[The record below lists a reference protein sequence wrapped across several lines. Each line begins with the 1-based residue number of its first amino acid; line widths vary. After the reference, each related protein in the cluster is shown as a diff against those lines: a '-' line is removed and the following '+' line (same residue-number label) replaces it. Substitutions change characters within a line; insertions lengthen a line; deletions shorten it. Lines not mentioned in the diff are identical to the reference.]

1 MKNLSIS
8 NSVIYNIRPSSFYDS
23 NRDVIGDIAGITE
36 KLVYVAKFADNQC
49 GKSSCGQKFARKLHY
64 LANFLQARK
73 FSARYECR
81 V

>member
-8 NSVIYNIRPSSFYDS
+8 NSVIYNICPSSFYDS

-49 GKSSCGQKFARKLHY
+49 GKSSCGQKARKYNRL
-64 LANFLQARK
+64 FFRRK
-73 FSARYECR
+73 FPL
-81 V
+81 